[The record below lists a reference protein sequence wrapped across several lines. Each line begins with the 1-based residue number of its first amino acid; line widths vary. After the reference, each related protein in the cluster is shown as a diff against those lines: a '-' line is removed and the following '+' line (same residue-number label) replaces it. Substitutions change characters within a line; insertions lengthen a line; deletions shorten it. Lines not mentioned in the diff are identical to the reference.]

1 MSNEMINRYNVELP
15 GDTIDQ
21 IIVDTLTNCILDWEN
36 DLEKDIPM
44 VFMHDAQDDK
54 KEIRKHIKSAKR
66 IIEYFTV

>member
-1 MSNEMINRYNVELP
+1 MNYNIELS

-21 IIVDTLTNCILDWEN
+21 IIVDTLSNCIADWES

-54 KEIRKHIKSAKR
+54 KEIRKHIKSARR